1 LGASRR
7 TRPKTIHVNGV
18 SSMKTIRLLYAVFL
32 LATAGVGL
40 AFSQAVNGTLL
51 GTVLDSTGAVVP
63 NAQVTATETNTGL
76 SRTTNTGDAGNY
88 VFANVP
94 PGTYTVSVELTGFKK
109 AVRAGIDVIVNTTV
123 RTDLTL
129 EPGSIT
135 ETINITAE
143 AAIL

>member
-1 LGASRR
+1 
-7 TRPKTIHVNGV
+7 
-18 SSMKTIRLLYAVFL
+18 MKTIRLLYAVFL
-32 LATAGVGL
+32 LATAGAGL

-63 NAQVTATETNTGL
+63 NAQVTATETNTGI

-109 AVRAGIDVIVNTTV
+109 AVRAGIDVIQDRCLMVE
-123 RTDLTL
+123 LQHL
-129 EPGSIT
+129 H
-135 ETINITAE
+135 
-143 AAIL
+143 